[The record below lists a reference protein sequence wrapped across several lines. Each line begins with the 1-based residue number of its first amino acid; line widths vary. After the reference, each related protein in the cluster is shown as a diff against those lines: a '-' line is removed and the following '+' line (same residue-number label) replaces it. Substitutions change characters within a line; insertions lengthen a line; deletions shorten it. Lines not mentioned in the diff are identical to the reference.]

1 MPNRAVAEALFVSE
15 NTVRTHL
22 KAVFRK
28 LGVTN
33 RSQAVG
39 RALTDESFLTR
50 PPDIKR
56 RSTLA

>member
-1 MPNRAVAEALFVSE
+1 MPNRAIAEALFVSE

-33 RSQAVG
+33 RSQAVA
-39 RALTDESFLTR
+39 RALGDESFASR
-50 PPDIKR
+50 VPDVGGGAAR
-56 RSTLA
+56 A